1 MGLAP
6 RPAVRVLSCPKCGG
20 IVTLRAAGSS
30 VSAVCTSCGSML
42 DVADQGLRVIAAAQA
57 GTRTPVIAIG
67 TRAELVGAEWEV
79 VGYQERSDP
88 GPGWRW
94 NEYLL
99 FSPYEGFRFLVHDED
114 DWTLYALLRQD
125 VPDPALG
132 VGDGRAYRHLRT
144 GQART
149 DYVMGEFY
157 WRVRA
162 GDAVEVQ
169 EFEAPPFLLSREQ
182 AADEVTWSRGVQLP
196 AATVRAAF
204 GLAAAA
210 IPATALDR
218 LARRRAGTRLTWLSF
233 AAAVLALLASSSI
246 SFDRFHA
253 TTVFH
258 ETMTAY
264 PADRGHPI
272 VSDPFE
278 VPASGG
284 NLAIEA
290 RTPVRNSWVQLGWS
304 LVDQATQRSFDA
316 VSTVEQY
323 DGVDSDGAWAEGG
336 ESAEVVF
343 PRVPGGT
350 YRLLVDVDAMVFQ
363 PQPAADAASPVVE
376 VDVSLVRHVPGS
388 LNFWLAILL
397 LLPYPLFRWL
407 VNRATRPIPGH
418 DG

>member
-1 MGLAP
+1 
-6 RPAVRVLSCPKCGG
+6 
-20 IVTLRAAGSS
+20 
-30 VSAVCTSCGSML
+30 ML
-42 DVADQGLRVIAAAQA
+42 DVADRGLRVIAAAQA

-204 GLAAAA
+204 GLVAAA

-290 RTPVRNSWVQLGWS
+290 RTRVRNSWVQLGWS

>member
-1 MGLAP
+1 
-6 RPAVRVLSCPKCGG
+6 
-20 IVTLRAAGSS
+20 
-30 VSAVCTSCGSML
+30 ML
-42 DVADQGLRVIAAAQA
+42 DVADRGLRVIAAAQA

>member
-1 MGLAP
+1 MGSAP
-6 RPAVRVLSCPKCGG
+6 RPAVRVLPCPKCGG
-20 IVTLRAAGSS
+20 TVTLRAAGSS

-42 DVADQGLRVIAAAQA
+42 DVADEGLRVIATAQTVA
-57 GTRTPVIAIG
+57 RTPVIAIG
-67 TRAELVGAEWEV
+67 TRADLVGADWEV

-94 NEYLL
+94 DEYLM

-132 VGDGRAYRHLRT
+132 VGDGRTYRHLRT

-149 DYVMGEFY
+149 EYVMGEFY

-162 GDAVEVQ
+162 GDTVEVQ

-182 AADEVTWSRGVQLP
+182 TGDEVTWSRGVQLP

-204 GLAAAA
+204 GLAAA

-218 LARRRAGTRLTWLSF
+218 LARRQAGTRLVWLSF
-233 AAAVLALLASSSI
+233 LVAVVALLASSSI

-253 TTVFH
+253 ATVFH
-258 ETMTAY
+258 QTLVAT
-264 PADRGHPI
+264 PTDHGHPI
-272 VSDPFE
+272 VSSPFE

-284 NLAIEA
+284 NLAIETRA
-290 RTPVRNSWVQLGWS
+290 PVSNSWVQLDWS
-304 LVDQATQRSFDA
+304 LVDQVTQRSFDA
-316 VSTVEQY
+316 VSTVEEY
-323 DGVDSDGAWAEGG
+323 DGVDSDGAWTEGSG
-336 ESAEVVF
+336 AAEVVF
-343 PRVPGGT
+343 PRVPGST
-350 YRLLVDVDAMVFQ
+350 YRLLVDVDAMAFR
-363 PQPAADAASPVVE
+363 PQPAEAAVAPPNVE
-376 VDVSLVRHVPGS
+376 VDVTLIRHVPGS

-397 LLPYPLFRWL
+397 LLPYPFFRWL
-407 VNRATRPIPGH
+407 VDRATWPGASH
-418 DG
+418 E